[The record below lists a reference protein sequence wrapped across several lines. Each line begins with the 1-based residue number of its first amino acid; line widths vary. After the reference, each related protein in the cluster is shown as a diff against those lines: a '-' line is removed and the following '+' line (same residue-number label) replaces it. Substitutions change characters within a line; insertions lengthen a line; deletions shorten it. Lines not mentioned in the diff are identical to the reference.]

1 MKCNHRTS
9 ILVIV
14 LVVLGLYYPLIHAPY
29 NSVDDVKMVVQ
40 LLNTEH
46 LDLQRLFIPQG
57 KGYYYRPLLILTYWL
72 DKLMWGLEESFM
84 HLGNVLIHLGNAL
97 LVYIFA
103 RSVFSRIGIA
113 SPLAALMAA
122 LLFGVHPLN
131 SESINWI
138 SGRSDLLAGSF
149 VLLTLIFFTKSLW
162 EEKPVW
168 SLVATMFLVLG
179 CLVKESALFV
189 LPGAL
194 ILIFLRGEAN
204 NASNHAFQWPKIRH
218 MLSGF
223 VLAAGG
229 ISYLLLRS
237 VALSGGDSGV
247 GHAAKVVSQTDG
259 FWHAARIF
267 LKVSGFYL
275 KKLFIPWPLNFGI
288 SNVSDGYVALGLI
301 LVVVTIVLALRRDLV
316 SIFFL
321 ISISIGSSALLV
333 AFGKMAW
340 TPIAERYMYMPSMT
354 FSIGLIGLWIKSPYT
369 SLISN
374 TMTIAISGILLLVL
388 SLSTADRNRLW
399 LDNLSL
405 YEDTV
410 MKSPEFIPAQNQ
422 LAQALL
428 KQGRRDE
435 AFEIIK
441 SLAPPQGQKNWE
453 LADINKAKVLL
464 YEGKTEEAFLTLEK
478 ILNLGGT
485 HGREALGLM
494 LEIAQRKFDESKTEE
509 QSAYARKQ
517 LLLLIAHYEKA
528 AVTPFDHYRMGQI
541 YLSLNMNN
549 RAKYHFL
556 RASEQAPLDAYYR
569 EPARRL
575 AERIKSTNSAEVN

>member
-9 ILVIV
+9 ILIIV

-46 LDLQRLFIPQG
+46 LDLQRLFVPQG
-57 KGYYYRPLLILTYWL
+57 QGYYYRPLLILTYWL
-72 DKLMWGLEESFM
+72 DKVLWGLEESFM

-97 LVYIFA
+97 LVYILA

-113 SPLAALMAA
+113 SPLASLMAA

-162 EEKPVW
+162 EEKLVW
-168 SLVATMFLVLG
+168 SLVATIFLVLG

-189 LPGAL
+189 IPGAL
-194 ILIFLRGEAN
+194 MLMFLRGEAKN
-204 NASNHAFQWPKIRH
+204 SPNSAFPWPKIRH
-218 MLSGF
+218 M
-223 VLAAGG
+223 AAGSVLTAG
-229 ISYLLLRS
+229 GVLYLLLRS

-259 FWHAARIF
+259 FLHATRIF
-267 LKVSGFYL
+267 FKVSGFYL

-288 SNVSDGYVALGLI
+288 SNVSDGYVALGLV
-301 LVVVTIVLALRRDLV
+301 LVVATIVLALKRDVV

-354 FSIGLIGLWIKSPYT
+354 FSIALIGLWIKSPYT
-369 SLISN
+369 SLIPN
-374 TMTIAISGILLLVL
+374 TITIALSGILMLVL

-410 MKSPEFIPAQNQ
+410 MKSPEFVPAQNQ

-428 KQGRRDE
+428 KHGRRDE

-464 YEGKTEEAFLTLEK
+464 SEEKTEEALLLLEE
-478 ILNLGGT
+478 IINSGGT
-485 HGREALGLM
+485 HGRAALGLM
-494 LEIAQRKFDESKTEE
+494 LDIAQKKFDESRTEE
-509 QSAYARKQ
+509 QSANARKQ
-517 LLLLIAHYEKA
+517 LLLLLAHYEKV

-541 YLSLNMNN
+541 YLSLNINN
-549 RAKYHFL
+549 LAKNHFL
-556 RASEQAPLDAYYR
+556 RASEQAPVGAYYR

-575 AERIKSTNSAEVN
+575 ADRIKSTDY